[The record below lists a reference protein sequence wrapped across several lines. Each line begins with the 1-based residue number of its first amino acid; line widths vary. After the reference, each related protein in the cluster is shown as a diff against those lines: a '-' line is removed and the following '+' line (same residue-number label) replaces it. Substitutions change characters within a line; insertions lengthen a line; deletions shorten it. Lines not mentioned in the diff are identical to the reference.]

1 MSFERVEEY
10 VKFYQD
16 VVDRDLCVDVTME
29 KFPYEPSAYA
39 THDSGKVVKNN
50 RVTSEDYWIKK
61 DHKFYQPLKKTYENI
76 YTKYKEDFPDF
87 TVQHHTDF
95 RISKYSTGG
104 FMSKHIDLIHH
115 SHGQQYG
122 YPQVTVL
129 LFLNS
134 DYDGGQIW
142 IANNLYQTTE
152 GSAIVFPSNF
162 MYPHEVL
169 KIIKGT
175 RYSATCW
182 LM

>member
-1 MSFERVEEY
+1 MKNVNDY
-10 VKFYQD
+10 IKFYQD

-29 KFPYEPSAYA
+29 KYPYEPSAYA
-39 THDSGKVVKNN
+39 THDSGKFIENN
-50 RVTSEDYWIKK
+50 RVTSEDYWIRE

-95 RISKYSTGG
+95 RISKYSKGC
-104 FMSKHIDLIHH
+104 FMSRHVDLIHH

-129 LFLNS
+129 LFLND
-134 DYDGGQIW
+134 DYKGGKIE
-142 IANNLYQTTE
+142 ISETLYNTPS
-152 GSAIVFPSNF
+152 GSSIVFPSNF
-162 MYPHEVL
+162 VYPHQVL
-169 KIIKGT
+169 QVEDGV
-175 RYSATCW
+175 RYSVTCW